1 MSSYRVDYSEIVEA
15 LQEGRPDDANELL
28 KELTLRLRDYLEVV
42 LNATEEEAKECTQ
55 KSLLIAYEKIMEG
68 KIKNKKQIFSYL
80 IRVCRNEFFGLM
92 KDRWK
97 KETDAIE
104 EIENYERHLVEPGQ
118 QIERLQDED
127 RQHILEACLKNLKK
141 KSREFIEYLID
152 NPDTSTSEASDHFG
166 MSEANVRT
174 KKSRLLSR
182 LHYCFQRKW
191 NK

>member
-28 KELTLRLRDYLEVV
+28 KELTARLRDYLKVV
-42 LNATEEEAKECTQ
+42 LNATEDEAKESTQ
-55 KSLLIAYEKIMEG
+55 KTLLIAYEQIMEG

-80 IRVCRNEFFGLM
+80 IRVCRNEYFWMM
-92 KDRWK
+92 KDRWNK
-97 KETDAIE
+97 DTDAME
-104 EIENYERHLVEPGQ
+104 EIENYERHLVEPGR

-127 RQHILEACLKNLKK
+127 RQRILEACLNNLKK
-141 KSREFIEYLID
+141 KSRRFIEYLID
-152 NPDTSTSEASDHFG
+152 NPDTSTREASDHFE

-174 KKSRLLSR
+174 TKSRLLSR

>member
-55 KSLLIAYEKIMEG
+55 KALLIAYEKIMEG

-104 EIENYERHLVEPGQ
+104 EIENYERHLVDPGQ

-127 RQHILEACLKNLKK
+127 RQQILEACLKNLKK

-152 NPDTSTSEASDHFG
+152 NPDTSTREASDHFG

-182 LHYCFQRKW
+182 LHYCFKRKW

>member
-1 MSSYRVDYSEIVEA
+1 MNSYRVDYSEIVEA
-15 LQEGRPDDANELL
+15 LQEGRPDDANKLL
-28 KELTLRLRDYLEVV
+28 EELTVRLRDYLSVV

-55 KSLLIAYEKIMEG
+55 KALLIAYEKIMAGE
-68 KIKNKKQIFSYL
+68 IKNKKQIFSYL
-80 IRVCRNEFFGLM
+80 IRVCRNEYFWMM
-92 KDRWK
+92 KDRWN

-104 EIENYERHLVEPGQ
+104 EIENYERHLVDPGQ

-127 RQHILEACLKNLKK
+127 RQQILEACLNNLKK

-152 NPDTSTSEASDHFG
+152 NPDTSTREASDHFE